1 MLAEKRNLRVAA
13 EFPSLRNLHTA
24 LPCTKMGLFRQL
36 LPEIEHLLRLGHRS
50 KVICDCLR
58 ADGLDLGYDAFRVYL
73 RRARRRLRDSHP
85 EMLTARHP
93 ARERSGG
100 ATWDNVEGG
109 LNERPSR
116 DPFAGVRRSREKEAR
131 ERFEYDPLAP
141 VKENLL
147 K

>member
-1 MLAEKRNLRVAA
+1 MSVERNLPAAA
-13 EFPSLRNLHTA
+13 EFPSLRKLQTA
-24 LPCTKMGLFRQL
+24 LPCTKMGVFRKL

-58 ADGLDLGYDAFRVYL
+58 ADGLDLGYDGFRVYL

-85 EMLTARHP
+85 EMLTALQP
-93 ARERSGG
+93 ARERLDVLTCRN
-100 ATWDNVEGG
+100 AEGG
-109 LNERPSR
+109 LNEQPSL
-116 DPFAGVRRSREKEAR
+116 DPFAGVRRSRQKEAG
-131 ERFEYDPLAP
+131 ERFEYDPLTS

>member
-1 MLAEKRNLRVAA
+1 MSAENRNLTVAA
-13 EFPSLRNLHTA
+13 GFPSLRSLQTA
-24 LPCTKMGLFRQL
+24 LPCTKMGVFRQL

-50 KVICDCLR
+50 KAICDCLR

-73 RRARRRLRDSHP
+73 RRARRGLRDSHP
-85 EMLTARHP
+85 EMLTALHP
-93 ARERSGG
+93 ARERSEVL
-100 ATWDNVEGG
+100 TCENVEGG
-109 LNERPSR
+109 LNQHPSL
-116 DPFAGVRRSREKEAR
+116 DPFAGVRQSRQKEAR

>member
-1 MLAEKRNLRVAA
+1 MSAENRNLTVAA
-13 EFPSLRNLHTA
+13 GFPSLRSLQTA
-24 LPCTKMGLFRQL
+24 LPCTKMGVFRQL

-50 KVICDCLR
+50 KAICDCLK

-73 RRARRRLRDSHP
+73 RRARRGLRDSDP
-85 EMLTARHP
+85 EMLTALHP
-93 ARERSGG
+93 ARERSEVL
-100 ATWDNVEGG
+100 TCENVEGG
-109 LNERPSR
+109 LNQHPSL
-116 DPFAGVRRSREKEAR
+116 DPFAGVRQSRQKEAR

>member
-1 MLAEKRNLRVAA
+1 
-13 EFPSLRNLHTA
+13 
-24 LPCTKMGLFRQL
+24 MGVFWQL

-50 KVICDCLR
+50 KAICDCLR

-73 RRARRRLRDSHP
+73 RRARRRLHDSHP
-85 EMLTARHP
+85 EMLTALHP
-93 ARERSGG
+93 ARERSDVP
-100 ATWDNVEGG
+100 TWGNVEGG
-109 LNERPSR
+109 LNEHPSR
-116 DPFAGVRRSREKEAR
+116 DPFAGVRRSRQEEAR